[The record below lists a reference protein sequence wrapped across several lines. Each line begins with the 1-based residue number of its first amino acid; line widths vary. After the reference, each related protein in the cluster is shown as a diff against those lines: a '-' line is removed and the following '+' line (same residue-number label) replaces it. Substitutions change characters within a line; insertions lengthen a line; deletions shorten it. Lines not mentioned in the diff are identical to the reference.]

1 MPNPVDSE
9 TSYLVWMDTYI
20 YASKCSTKYLWANLQ
35 TLLDLSFHNL
45 REKKM
50 KITSREQS

>member
-20 YASKCSTKYLWANLQ
+20 YASKYSTKCLWANLQ
-35 TLLDLSFHNL
+35 TLLDLSFPNL
-45 REKKM
+45 REKKN
-50 KITSREQS
+50 EDNF